1 MKSFDEQKLVS
12 VALAL
17 LKDAEKRG
25 WSCPPR
31 SFMKLAGKIEA
42 IASLI
47 KMLGGDDR
55 GLAII
60 ASDIERAV
68 MPLPPG
74 SDAYPEVKEILRG
87 AIKQIGGEDSDFDRI
102 YD

>member
-1 MKSFDEQKLVS
+1 MKSFDEQNLFRF
-12 VALAL
+12 ALAL

-47 KMLGGDDR
+47 NMLGGDDR